1 MHSEESSIQHYDVK
15 SEEIRRKTFHNWPV
29 EFLDENH
36 LAVAEFYY
44 TNFKDV
50 VCCAFCHVRL
60 GQWKQ
65 EDIPFQEHK
74 RWNPSC
80 PFMKGLFVGNIHVA
94 SNNEQLIRRRDVC
107 GSSRGKHLLLYQ
119 FFVICACSL

>member
-1 MHSEESSIQHYDVK
+1 MYSEESSIQQYSVK

-29 EFLDENH
+29 KFIDKNY
-36 LAVAEFYY
+36 LAAAGFYY

-65 EDIPFQEHK
+65 GDSPFEEHN
-74 RWNPSC
+74 RWSPSC
-80 PFMKGLFVGNIHVA
+80 AYMKGLFVGNIPVG
-94 SNNEQLIRRRDVC
+94 SNN
-107 GSSRGKHLLLYQ
+107 
-119 FFVICACSL
+119 